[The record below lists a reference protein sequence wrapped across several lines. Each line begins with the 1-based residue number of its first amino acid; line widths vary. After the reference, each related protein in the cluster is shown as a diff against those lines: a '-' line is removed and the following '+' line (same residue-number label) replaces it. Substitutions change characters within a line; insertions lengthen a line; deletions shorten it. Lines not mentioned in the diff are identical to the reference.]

1 MKLVSENESLELSW
15 VTVAQTGVYAL
26 TVNTGNKSLCKEF
39 VITVLTAT
47 TSQWT
52 GEFLQ
57 KKFHY
62 FFVFYFFFLSLFLS
76 LCHTQFQH
84 FLSAGLTI

>member
-26 TVNTGNKSLCKEF
+26 AVNTGNKSLHKEF

-57 KKFHY
+57 KKI
-62 FFVFYFFFLSLFLS
+62 FFCIYLFFFLSLFLS

-84 FLSAGLTI
+84 FLRAGLTI